1 MTSKLRYYLFLLITG
16 LGIGFFLATK
26 DRIFVES
33 GSAITHEE
41 ILVDR
46 NPEEVPRQKDNTPT
60 PPPPTPSIFHSLPCT
75 DSEFD
80 LTTAVNDIADRLEA
94 QKILYNSKPLSD
106 CSGIFLRFC
115 QALRDRCPE
124 ADFPQPRE
132 ARDGRRLA
140 QWYFDRDRLTL
151 IQDARGS
158 SKFIKPGAVMFY
170 GRQNKTYQKVTIENI
185 TAASGIEHIGIVTA
199 VIRNKKGA
207 ITNYTLFHGR
217 SRGKIASR
225 TTHHQRNPSQDDIP
239 AYGNWNQQWV
249 AVGNLME

>member
-60 PPPPTPSIFHSLPCT
+60 TPPPTPSIFHSLPCT

-158 SKFIKPGAVMFY
+158 SKFIKPGAIMFY

-185 TAASGIEHIGIVTA
+185 TAA
-199 VIRNKKGA
+199 
-207 ITNYTLFHGR
+207 
-217 SRGKIASR
+217 
-225 TTHHQRNPSQDDIP
+225 
-239 AYGNWNQQWV
+239 
-249 AVGNLME
+249 